1 MFDGIIS
8 DVVVVEAEEDEVG
21 NLVDTVISVVVV
33 ESEVKSEVGVDVSI
47 NVKELDAVIVMI
59 KDGKFDT
66 KVVSL
71 LAV

>member
-8 DVVVVEAEEDEVG
+8 DVLVVEAEEDEVG
-21 NLVDTVISVVVV
+21 NLVDTVVSVEVV

-59 KDGKFDT
+59 KMANLIQKLSFC
-66 KVVSL
+66 
-71 LAV
+71 